1 MVELRTLLELRQATP
16 LSFFGDGLTLLV
28 GSDLPGTRQLFL
40 ADVEGGG
47 LTQLTDFDEPVR
59 GQALAD
65 GRILLEM
72 DEGGNE
78 RTQLFL
84 LDAEPG
90 AVPER
95 LVVDPHFMHRS
106 PCVDPDGTLVAY
118 VTNRRNGVDFDVV
131 VRTLATGEEQVFE
144 RGGWWD
150 TVGISPDGRWV
161 AALRLGERAGDSDLY
176 LFNAASR
183 KVVHATPHTGEAE
196 YGAPAWL
203 PDSSAFFAA
212 TSEGRD
218 TLAIGRYELESGE
231 WSTVVESAW
240 DLDCVIDRVGR
251 TLLVSANEDGRSTLQ
266 LRDPRTLELREEVF
280 AAMKTSAGAPFV
292 ICVPSVPELPN
303 EYVLLESICGRTVV
317 IDEPAKTVIPAV
329 ACPGLAAAP
338 PAASDAHRTTIAS
351 NEMRRENRRV
361 GVDRIRD
368 LVDGERRRERKAEGL
383 AAQRRREVGGVLRLA
398 GGDAGQTCFEAVGL
412 HSRDRA
418 EIGPEHRALELPRE
432 RDDRLLAGERSGRV
446 AERDVAG
453 HRGRLAGA
461 ADDRGDRLIVRL
473 LVGVGALQVS
483 ADNLAGVRRRD
494 RLRIEVRREQLDA
507 DQQPRV
513 REIGRRHR
521 VGCRH
526 VDEAP
531 ERRTSDQERGAA
543 LCAPGKELSSGDG
556 GRHVGELLFV
566 VFAAATPMHHR
577 ADDGRLSP
585 CSQPEQSSLSLGN
598 T

>member
-351 NEMRRENRRV
+351 NEMRRENRN
-361 GVDRIRD
+361 
-368 LVDGERRRERKAEGL
+368 
-383 AAQRRREVGGVLRLA
+383 
-398 GGDAGQTCFEAVGL
+398 
-412 HSRDRA
+412 SR
-418 EIGPEHRALELPRE
+418 P
-432 RDDRLLAGERSGRV
+432 GRW
-446 AERDVAG
+446 
-453 HRGRLAGA
+453 
-461 ADDRGDRLIVRL
+461 
-473 LVGVGALQVS
+473 
-483 ADNLAGVRRRD
+483 
-494 RLRIEVRREQLDA
+494 
-507 DQQPRV
+507 
-513 REIGRRHR
+513 
-521 VGCRH
+521 
-526 VDEAP
+526 
-531 ERRTSDQERGAA
+531 
-543 LCAPGKELSSGDG
+543 
-556 GRHVGELLFV
+556 
-566 VFAAATPMHHR
+566 
-577 ADDGRLSP
+577 
-585 CSQPEQSSLSLGN
+585 
-598 T
+598 